1 MGVYSFEA
9 KPPFRITGITETPLL
24 IGSWR
29 DRWKNGCPLVVFP
42 CGADLRNG
50 KWFVTGGQNDL
61 DSFWVEIPHED
72 LVKRVAKTG
81 IITRIT
87 KALNK

>member
-1 MGVYSFEA
+1 
-9 KPPFRITGITETPLL
+9 
-24 IGSWR
+24 
-29 DRWKNGCPLVVFP
+29 VVFP

-87 KALNK
+87 KALTTA